1 MEKTKK
7 ILLVE
12 DDRFILDMYKNKL
25 EKSGFKVECAEDGA
39 SAIRIAKEFMPNV
52 ILLDVVMP
60 LMDGFETLE
69 AIKKENSTKDIP
81 IILLTNL
88 GQKKSVEKG
97 LKMGA
102 KDYIIKAHFNPSE
115 VISKVMSIVEG
126 ENNNG

>member
-25 EKSGFKVECAEDGA
+25 EKSGFNVKCAEDGA
-39 SAIRIAKEFMPNV
+39 SAVRVAKEFIPDA

-69 AIKKENSTKDIP
+69 AIKKEDKLKNIP
-81 IILLTNL
+81 VILLTNL

-102 KDYIIKAHFNPSE
+102 QDYIIKAHFNPSE
-115 VISKVMSIVEG
+115 VISKIIAATEG